1 MSSPI
6 SSPIL
11 SSRSSYS
18 CWFDLSY
25 WRSKDPSISAI
36 RFVLSDLF
44 HNLRNEDRQALLH
57 EGAGHQVVSAFV
69 EIVFDNSDNRIPVL
83 SHCFSLMSRWIEY
96 SLHTGSLQ
104 NSGAS
109 HSTS

>member
-69 EIVFDNSDNRIPVL
+69 EIVFDNSDNRIPLDKELSSMVL
-83 SHCFSLMSRWIEY
+83 IKEEPRPGEELTC
-96 SLHTGSLQ
+96 
-104 NSGAS
+104 A
-109 HSTS
+109 